1 LPFAALP
8 FFAPGVKHLLASC
21 VLTSVADGVSTPSE
35 VPMRRSS
42 NNRVLWLSLFLV
54 AALPFACTPQYRGSG
69 ALLATP
75 LYRPDAIP
83 IYLGVDEPH
92 FFAHGGDANVDFDME
107 AQQDGCAR
115 GSVNGYPVEA
125 CPAAGEQDKSGSVK
139 TWRFNGPLGT
149 RTFTT
154 ESQGDRVYVD
164 FGISQG
170 RAQFVVPSGFL
181 QQHPELVGA
190 AFFAGAFGLPRPGS
204 ELQAWLI
211 RPKEAR

>member
-1 LPFAALP
+1 
-8 FFAPGVKHLLASC
+8 
-21 VLTSVADGVSTPSE
+21 
-35 VPMRRSS
+35 M
-42 NNRVLWLSLFLV
+42 
-54 AALPFACTPQYRGSG
+54 
-69 ALLATP
+69 
-75 LYRPDAIP
+75 
-83 IYLGVDEPH
+83 
-92 FFAHGGDANVDFDME
+92 
-107 AQQDGCAR
+107 
-115 GSVNGYPVEA
+115 
-125 CPAAGEQDKSGSVK
+125 K